1 MMNSFFQ
8 NVIKYPR
15 FLISSVSGLIL
26 VILTPFKNLLRT
38 NKSRLILIFIIFVI
52 LINLYFI
59 LINMLGL

>member
-1 MMNSFFQ
+1 MNSFFQ